1 MTKAVPAPREVPFP
15 PVEPPAMPEVFPD
28 PRQLGEEEVAA
39 VSRSMSPSL
48 VLQAYRKGIFPW
60 PVAQGAV
67 AWYSPDPRCVF
78 SLAEAPDWPRSL
90 RKFMRK
96 GELTVTYDRA
106 FSQVMESCARNRP
119 EGTWITPDIRRA
131 YGTLHELGWTHSVE
145 VWNATGQLVGGLY
158 GLALGAIFAGESMF
172 HRETNASKV
181 AFVSLVDRLRQR
193 GFKLLDAQVP
203 TPHLASLGCVSMT
216 REAFLA
222 RLPELVTPPLR
233 FGGE

>member
-1 MTKAVPAPREVPFP
+1 
-15 PVEPPAMPEVFPD
+15 MPEVFPD
-28 PRQLGEEEVAA
+28 PNQLGEEEVAA

-48 VLQAYRKGIFPW
+48 VLQAYRRGIFPW

-78 SLAEAPDWPRSL
+78 DLEPEPDWPRSL
-90 RKFMRK
+90 RKVVRRGTM
-96 GELTVTYDRA
+96 TVTFDRA
-106 FSQVMESCARNRP
+106 FTLVMESCARNRP

-131 YGTLHELGWTHSVE
+131 YGALHELGWTHSVE
-145 VWNATGQLVGGLY
+145 VWSPHGQLIGGLY

-181 AFVSLVDRLRQR
+181 AFVALVQRLRQR
-193 GFKLLDAQVP
+193 GFRLLDAQVP
-203 TPHLASLGCVSMT
+203 TPHLASLGCVCLD
-216 REAFLA
+216 REEFLA
-222 RLPELVTPPLR
+222 RLPDLTAQPLR